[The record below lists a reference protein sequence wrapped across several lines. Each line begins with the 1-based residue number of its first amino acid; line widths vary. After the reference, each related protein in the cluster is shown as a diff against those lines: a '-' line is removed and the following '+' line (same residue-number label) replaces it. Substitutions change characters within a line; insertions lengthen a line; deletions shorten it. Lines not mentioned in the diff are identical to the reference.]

1 LSTGGLAKLL
11 KKDMGFMAETVRN
24 ERFLSWREACA
35 MVGDKRVL
43 KESDELYFRYSGFA
57 SVEMGEKSYDRV
69 HVNGFLR
76 LYPADVKELRRGIP
90 VGCNSALVNQ
100 FMAINGSY
108 IKDLQEKFIVFDD
121 ELVIGVGS
129 EASPKDDLRYP
140 NSIFFR
146 ESELLRLCER
156 FGLIPSEVDS
166 ELLPDS
172 TLQSSSPEREVDLL
186 CMVGGL
192 SCLLA
197 RNKGVDKSQ
206 EWHQLSDSFIDELF
220 ELLDGLGVPVEG
232 KNKFRLERLI
242 SEGVKFVH
250 RDG

>member
-1 LSTGGLAKLL
+1 
-11 KKDMGFMAETVRN
+11 MVETVRS
-24 ERFLSWREACA
+24 ERFLPWREACVL
-35 MVGDKRVL
+35 VGDKRVL

-108 IKDLQEKFIVFDD
+108 NKELLERFIVFDD
-121 ELVIGVGS
+121 EVVIGVGTD
-129 EASPKDDLRYP
+129 SPTGDELLYP
-140 NSIFFR
+140 KSIYFR

-156 FGLIPSEVDS
+156 FGLTPSEVDS
-166 ELLPDS
+166 ELIPDS
-172 TLQSSSPEREVDLL
+172 ALQSSSPEREVDLL

-197 RNKGVDKSQ
+197 RSKGVDFSQ
-206 EWHQLSDSFIDELF
+206 EWHHLSDSFIDELF

-242 SEGVKFVH
+242 SEGVKFVN
-250 RDG
+250 RGG